1 MINDIHPAFPTQ
13 NNPGLTTR
21 DYIAVMAMQAI
32 IMANGD
38 EDRDADDVAE
48 VAFTYADALI
58 ARSNKVV

>member
-1 MINDIHPAFPTQ
+1 MINDIHPAFPTE
-13 NNPGLTTR
+13 NYLGLTTR

-58 ARSNKVV
+58 ARSNNV